1 LGQFIDLTNKKYD
14 RLTVI
19 KRIKHNNQKEAMW
32 LCRCDCGK
40 MIETRGSSLRAGLTR
55 SCGCLQKE
63 WAKKHTPNKTHGYT
77 KERLYKVWMGMRQR
91 CYLKTNNRYKHYGGR
106 GIEVCDEWQDYLNFR
121 KWALSHGYDS
131 KAKRGKCTID
141 RIDVDGNYEPS
152 NCRWVD
158 AKTQAN
164 NTRRK
169 KEKS

>member
-1 LGQFIDLTNKKYD
+1 MGQFIDLTSKKYD

-19 KRIKHNNQKEAMW
+19 KRIKHNYQKEAMW

-40 MIETRGSSLRAGLTR
+40 MIETRGSSLRAGLTK
-55 SCGCLQKE
+55 SCGCLQLE
-63 WAKKHTPNKTHGYT
+63 WAQKHIPNKTHGLT
-77 KERLYKVWMGMRQR
+77 NERLYRVWMGMRQR

-106 GIEVCDEWQDYLNFR
+106 GIRVCDEWQDYLNFR
-121 KWALSHGYDS
+121 KWALTHGYDS

-169 KEKS
+169 KEIS